1 MAMKALNIKIDE
13 TAYEKLR
20 AYSFVQKKPMTAIIR
35 EYIESGLENQK
46 ELFKKESSKILEVND
61 DIFKSAMKESFE
73 KFDDVY
79 KKLTQ

>member
-1 MAMKALNIKIDE
+1 MKALNIKIDE

-20 AYSFVQKKPMTAIIR
+20 AYSFVQKKPMTVIIR

-46 ELFKKESSKILEVND
+46 ESFKKETSKILEID
-61 DIFKSAMKESFE
+61 DDVFQNAMKESFE

-79 KKLTQ
+79 KKLAQ